1 MRCARTHGPMAFEAE
16 KAPVVCAWLRNDL
29 RTHDSAVLSRAAELS
44 EQLKLPVLVV
54 YVLDEGQLRT
64 GKFRAKFLLQSL
76 AACKANLQLVGS
88 DLLIRLGRPE
98 EVLPRL
104 LAEGSVLVTQE
115 EPTFEEQATDRALQ
129 TGLAVA
135 ENMRWEYVWGATL
148 IHKDDL
154 PFQADLK
161 DMPDVFTAFK
171 NQVAPE
177 LKCACNQVPPDYRDA
192 PKAETAL
199 NIRRCLAPLGF
210 GSLPLPAL
218 DFGFLPCWS
227 DLSFGESESEPELPF
242 GIAGGESAGQRRLE
256 EFMGSPMARYAES
269 KNNMLALDAS
279 SKLSPWLANGSL
291 SPRRVFEA
299 LRRREAEISADA
311 ATYWFTFALLVRDFF
326 HFMAKKQGRR
336 IFLEGGVIGKRLA
349 WKGGDRE
356 FQLWQQGQ
364 TGFPLVD
371 ANMREMATTGWMS
384 NRGRQNVAS
393 FLIWDLQVDWR
404 RGADW
409 FERCL
414 LDYDVASNWCNWV
427 AAAELTGGRVNRFN
441 VVKQSRQYDPE
452 GEYLRRWLPE
462 LRELPA
468 EWIHEPWRREGSK
481 LSAYPPPCVPL
492 EALAQAK
499 KLKSLSHIKAA
510 LEQAQEAG
518 LSHMEMKP
526 ALDAQKEI
534 KKQDEAMEKLEE
546 AVDSREYEKLRWAIK
561 WAKEAKVDEDEIAD
575 AEEVLQELERRRK
588 AMEML
593 EAARE
598 ARSVA
603 KLVEAL
609 KLAEPEFEEDELEVY
624 EEALLEER
632 QRLARTALEEAVQ
645 SRAKAA
651 LKEAL
656 RLAEEAEM
664 DDSSEAADGHRVLAE
679 EMVLEALRESATHM
693 LRAAVEEAEEWA
705 PDFAE
710 LPRAMKR
717 LAFEDQRDVARA
729 MLQSAKRS
737 RDAPELALAI

>member
-1 MRCARTHGPMAFEAE
+1 MAERSVLLDGCSKAFAMTGWRLGFGLFPAELVEPARNLAINSWTCVPPFVAAAAVTALQSPEADFEYMRLEYAARRDLVFERLANLKGFSIAVRPAGAMYLLANVTGTGLSSRDFAE
-16 KAPVVCAWLRNDL
+16 KLLEEEGVALLDGKYFGAAGDGLVRISFAQSREILAEGCASWRVSGDAPSR
-29 RTHDSAVLSRAAELS
+29 SASRGSSFGCLNEFHVSERVLAEQEKKLQACWVAAPDPEIV
-44 EQLKLPVLVV
+44 LKLPVLVV

-492 EALAQAK
+492 EAPK
-499 KLKSLSHIKAA
+499 
-510 LEQAQEAG
+510 
-518 LSHMEMKP
+518 
-526 ALDAQKEI
+526 
-534 KKQDEAMEKLEE
+534 
-546 AVDSREYEKLRWAIK
+546 DSEW
-561 WAKEAKVDEDEIAD
+561 
-575 AEEVLQELERRRK
+575 
-588 AMEML
+588 
-593 EAARE
+593 
-598 ARSVA
+598 
-603 KLVEAL
+603 
-609 KLAEPEFEEDELEVY
+609 EPGIQI
-624 EEALLEER
+624 R
-632 QRLARTALEEAVQ
+632 PHG
-645 SRAKAA
+645 S
-651 LKEAL
+651 
-656 RLAEEAEM
+656 
-664 DDSSEAADGHRVLAE
+664 
-679 EMVLEALRESATHM
+679 
-693 LRAAVEEAEEWA
+693 
-705 PDFAE
+705 
-710 LPRAMKR
+710 
-717 LAFEDQRDVARA
+717 
-729 MLQSAKRS
+729 
-737 RDAPELALAI
+737 